1 MNNAFVKINTTAVPN
16 WVCRYLIWLIFF
28 ICIFLLD
35 IGAINA
41 KEVQQSGDSCNT
53 KNKLP
58 PSLLCIEGSIV
69 DCHNSNDSRELLHC
83 VSSEL
88 QKANTELSRL
98 YQSVIK
104 KLTKSNDEYT
114 DYKTAQRS
122 FIEGQSFW
130 LKFKKSDC
138 EVLGYLNL
146 KGSTQSNEIV
156 NCELKHTKNRI
167 TDLGLYLASFK

>member
-1 MNNAFVKINTTAVPN
+1 MNNAFANTDRAIVQN
-16 WVCRYLIWLIFF
+16 WTYQRLLWLIFF
-28 ICIFLLD
+28 ISICLFNIS
-35 IGAINA
+35 AANA
-41 KEVQQSGDSCNT
+41 KDVQQSGDSCHA

-58 PSLLCIEGSIV
+58 SSFLCVEGFIV
-69 DCHNSNDSRELLHC
+69 DCHRSNDSRELLYC

-88 QKANTELSRL
+88 QKADTELNRL

-104 KLTKSNDEYT
+104 KLTKPNDDYA
-114 DYKTAQRS
+114 DYKMAQRS
-122 FIEGQSFW
+122 FIESQRAW

-156 NCELKHTKNRI
+156 NCELKHIKNRI
-167 TDLGLYLASFK
+167 TDFNLYLAS